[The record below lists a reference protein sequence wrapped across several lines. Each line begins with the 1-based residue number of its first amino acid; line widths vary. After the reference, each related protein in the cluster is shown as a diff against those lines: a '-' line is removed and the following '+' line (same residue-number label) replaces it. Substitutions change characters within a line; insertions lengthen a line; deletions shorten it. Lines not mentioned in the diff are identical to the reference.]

1 MSEPVIIEQSQLLQS
16 FPALSME
23 DERNHSLSVST
34 PPVVQNK
41 ITPRPLIKI
50 TDSELRARVQWVH
63 HTTPH
68 FEISYDKICLHSVE
82 IETLSHILENAY
94 RSLFSL
100 THEGI
105 TERFPL
111 YITDLRS
118 PSLMGRKTSTH
129 FSAGERAIYLVRNT
143 HESLDTEL
151 IAMLTHATRFPRYI
165 KHYGI
170 TRGWALLEDAFA
182 TFVSDRLQGNAK
194 QSYPFYGVEPD
205 IIAHYL
211 KEHAV
216 LPKLFYS
223 WHSLRFAS
231 ELERR
236 VLAGAFLL
244 YLGDTASDDRV
255 VEFSKYDDE
264 ITADTFKIF
273 FGKNLEE
280 LEEQWSEHLPKALL
294 GHTETEYH
302 DMMEH
307 WKKMMA
313 WRTA

>member
-1 MSEPVIIEQSQLLQS
+1 MTDISITQQNQILQS

-23 DERNHSLSVST
+23 DDRNHSLAVSE
-34 PPVVQNK
+34 PPAPAHK

-50 TDSELRARVQWVH
+50 TDSELKARVQWIH

-82 IETLSHILENAY
+82 IETLSHVLESAY
-94 RSLFSL
+94 QSIFSM
-100 THEGI
+100 THEGLSD
-105 TERFPL
+105 RFPI

-129 FSAGERAIYLVRNT
+129 FSAGEGAIYLVRNS

-151 IAMLTHATRFPRYI
+151 IAMLTHAMRFPRYI

-170 TRGWALLEDAFA
+170 TRGWALLEDSFG
-182 TFVSDRLQGNAK
+182 TFLSDRLQGNHK
-194 QSYPFYGVEPD
+194 HSYPFYGVEPD

-236 VLAGAFLL
+236 LLAGAFLL
-244 YLGDTASDDRV
+244 YLGDTESDDRV

-264 ITADTFKIF
+264 VTSDTFKIY
-273 FGKNLEE
+273 FGKTLEE
-280 LEEQWSEHLPKALL
+280 LEEGWTEHLPKALL
-294 GHTETEYH
+294 GYTEIEQR
-302 DMMEH
+302 DQLEH

>member
-1 MSEPVIIEQSQLLQS
+1 MSENILTEKNQILETT
-16 FPALSME
+16 PALSLE
-23 DERNHSLSVST
+23 DERNNPFIN
-34 PPVVQNK
+34 PPPQQARAP
-41 ITPRPLIKI
+41 ITPRPLVKI
-50 TDSELRARVQWVH
+50 TDSELRARVQWIH

-68 FEISYDKICLHSVE
+68 FEISYDKICLHGVE
-82 IETLSHILENAY
+82 IETLSHVLESAY
-94 RSLFSL
+94 QSIFFL
-100 THEGI
+100 THEGLS
-105 TERFPL
+105 ERFPI

-129 FSAGERAIYLVRNT
+129 FSAGERAIYLVRNS

-151 IAMLTHATRFPRYI
+151 VAMLTHAMRFPRYI

-182 TFVSDRLQGNAK
+182 TFLSERIQNK
-194 QSYPFYGVEPD
+194 TKHTYPFYGVESD
-205 IIAHYL
+205 IIAEYL
-211 KEHAV
+211 KENAV
-216 LPKLFYS
+216 LPKLAYS

-244 YLGDTASDDRV
+244 YLGDIASDDRV

-264 ITADTFKIF
+264 ISGDTFKVF
-273 FGKNLEE
+273 FGKNLED

-294 GHTETEYH
+294 GYTEIEH
-302 DMMEH
+302 REMMEH
-307 WKKMMA
+307 WKKMMGF
-313 WRTA
+313 RQV

>member
-1 MSEPVIIEQSQLLQS
+1 MGESTTKEYPQILQS
-16 FPALSME
+16 VPALSME
-23 DERNHSLSVST
+23 DERNHSLTTS
-34 PPVVQNK
+34 PPPAPHAIN
-41 ITPRPLIKI
+41 PRPLIKI
-50 TDSELRARVQWVH
+50 TDTELKARVQWIH
-63 HTTPH
+63 YTTQH

-82 IETLSHILENAY
+82 IETLSHVLEGAY
-94 RSLFSL
+94 QSIFSL
-100 THEGI
+100 TKEGLN
-105 TERFPL
+105 ERFPI

-151 IAMLTHATRFPRYI
+151 IAMLTHAMRFPRYI

-182 TFVSDRLQGNAK
+182 TFLSDRLQGNHK
-194 QSYPFYGVEPD
+194 HSYPFYGVEPD

-216 LPKLFYS
+216 LPKLCYA

-264 ITADTFKIF
+264 VTEDTFKIF
-273 FGKNLEE
+273 FGKSLEVLEE
-280 LEEQWSEHLPKALL
+280 GWSEHLPKALL
-294 GHTETEYH
+294 GYTELEYRE
-302 DMMEH
+302 MMEH
-307 WKKMMA
+307 WKKMMG
-313 WRTA
+313 WRTL

>member
-1 MSEPVIIEQSQLLQS
+1 M
-16 FPALSME
+16 
-23 DERNHSLSVST
+23 
-34 PPVVQNK
+34 
-41 ITPRPLIKI
+41 IKI
-50 TDSELRARVQWVH
+50 TDAELRARVQWIH

-68 FEISYDKICLHSVE
+68 FEISYDKICLHTVE
-82 IETLSHILENAY
+82 IEMLAQVLESAY
-94 RSLFSL
+94 GSIFSL

-105 TERFPL
+105 TERFPIYL
-111 YITDLRS
+111 TDLRS
-118 PSLMGRKTSTH
+118 PSLMGRRTSTH
-129 FSAGERAIYLVRNT
+129 FSGGERAIYLVRNS

-151 IAMLTHATRFPRYI
+151 IAMLTHAMRFPRYI

-170 TRGWALLEDAFA
+170 TRGWALMEDAFA
-182 TFVSDRLQGNAK
+182 TFLSGRLHGNPKHA
-194 QSYPFYGVEPD
+194 YPFYGVEPD

-255 VEFSKYDDE
+255 VEFSKYDNE
-264 ITADTFKIF
+264 ITADTFRVF
-273 FGKNLEE
+273 FSKNLEE
-280 LEEQWSEHLPKALL
+280 LEDHWSEHLPKSLL
-294 GHTETEYH
+294 SNTETEYRE
-302 DMMEH
+302 MMEY
-307 WKKMMA
+307 WKKMMS
-313 WRTA
+313 WRTI

>member
-1 MSEPVIIEQSQLLQS
+1 MSEITISEKKQMFQSI
-16 FPALSME
+16 PALSME
-23 DERNHSLSVST
+23 DERNHSLSVSS
-34 PPVVQNK
+34 PPIIPNA
-41 ITPRPLIKI
+41 ITQRPLVKI
-50 TDSELRARVQWVH
+50 SDSELRARVQWIH
-63 HTTPH
+63 YTTPH

-82 IETLSHILENAY
+82 IETLAQVLETAY
-94 RSLFSL
+94 RSIFSM
-100 THEGI
+100 THEGHV
-105 TERFPL
+105 ERFPIF
-111 YITDLRS
+111 ITDLRS

-129 FSAGERAIYLVRNT
+129 FSAGERAIYLVRNA

-151 IAMLTHATRFPRYI
+151 IAMLTHAMRFPRYI

-170 TRGWALLEDAFA
+170 TRGWALLEDSFA
-182 TFVSDRLQGNAK
+182 TFLSERLHGHSK
-194 QSYPFYGVEPD
+194 HIYPYYGVEPD

-211 KEHAV
+211 KESAV
-216 LPKLFYS
+216 LPKLAYS

-264 ITADTFKIF
+264 VTSDTFKIF

-280 LEEQWSEHLPKALL
+280 LEEGWSEHLPKSLL
-294 GHTETEYH
+294 GNTEIEH
-302 DMMEH
+302 RDMMEH

-313 WRTA
+313 WRTV

>member
-1 MSEPVIIEQSQLLQS
+1 MNETRLQEQTQILQS
-16 FPALSME
+16 VPALSME
-23 DERNHSLSVST
+23 DERNHSFKTISP
-34 PPVVQNK
+34 PPVPNT

-50 TDSELRARVQWVH
+50 TDSELRARVQWQRY
-63 HTTPH
+63 TSPH
-68 FEISYDKICLHSVE
+68 FEISYDKICLHGVE
-82 IETLSHILENAY
+82 IEMLSQILESAY
-94 RSLFSL
+94 QSIFAL

-105 TERFPL
+105 PDRLPI

-129 FSAGERAIYLVRNT
+129 FSAGERAIYLVRNS

-151 IAMLTHATRFPRYI
+151 VSILVHAMRFPRYI

-182 TFVSDRLQGNAK
+182 TFLSERLQNKSKSA
-194 QSYPFYGVEPD
+194 YPFYGVEPD

-211 KEHAV
+211 KEQAV
-216 LPKLFYS
+216 LPKLAYS

-264 ITADTFKIF
+264 ISGDTFKVF
-273 FGKNLEE
+273 FGKNLEV
-280 LEEQWSEHLPKALL
+280 LEDQWSEHLPNALL
-294 GHTETEYH
+294 GYTEVEH
-302 DMMEH
+302 REMMEH
-307 WKKMMA
+307 WKKMMS
-313 WRTA
+313 WRTL

>member
-94 RSLFSL
+94 QSLFSL

-182 TFVSDRLQGNAK
+182 TFVSDRMQGNAK
-194 QSYPFYGVEPD
+194 HSYPFYGVEPD

-211 KEHAV
+211 KEQAV

-280 LEEQWSEHLPKALL
+280 LEEHWSEHLPKALL
-294 GHTETEYH
+294 GYTETEQR
-302 DMMEH
+302 DQLEH